1 MHSGT
6 WCSGITPAQHAGGPG
21 FNPQCVHVSYAL
33 GTSVPSSCNRW
44 VPGSIAQKEDCGASG
59 EVISD
64 SRIKEVARAQSL
76 RLRLHQHTACGD
88 INFRCKIA
96 CIVRCCGATTRS
108 IQGAGCVASMLGSA
122 NVVFYHIQV
131 PCVCVCVC
139 MCVCVCVCVKS
150 LRRRPLCQELW
161 HHEKKPCPGLGRIAQ
176 KEDCGASGEHSF
188 GH

>member
-131 PCVCVCVC
+131 PRV
-139 MCVCVCVCVKS
+139 CVCVCVCVCVSS
-150 LRRRPLCQELW
+150 LCA
-161 HHEKKPCPGLGRIAQ
+161 LGRCAKSCGIMRRNLAQ
-176 KEDCGASGEHSF
+176 G
-188 GH
+188 